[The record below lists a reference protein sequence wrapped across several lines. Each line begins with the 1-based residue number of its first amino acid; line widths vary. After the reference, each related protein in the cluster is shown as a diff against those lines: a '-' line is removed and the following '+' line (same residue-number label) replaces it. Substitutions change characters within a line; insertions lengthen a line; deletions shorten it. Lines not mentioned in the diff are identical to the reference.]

1 MSTNNEEPVIPPEEL
16 KCIWMEAG
24 IVAYK
29 LCDRKYECENCPL
42 DLVFRGQRME
52 QPAVRALSLSE
63 RPAQEHVAE
72 SAATADEY
80 FEQRLAAFLQP
91 FLAPQLPDDRMYYR
105 NHMWIKNDIGDVVR
119 MGIDHLAVQM
129 LGSVKGIVLPQT
141 PSHINQDAPCAW
153 LTHHDG
159 AVALRAPM
167 DGSII
172 YANKDMKECPFLIIN
187 YPYTEGWVLLL
198 SPDAPADTKRNLLRN
213 DDAAE
218 LYRMQGKHM
227 HDQFIHAYERMRP
240 RIGQTFHDG
249 GTHIE
254 NLPQMI
260 GDKAFYGIID
270 NIFQV
275 F

>member
-1 MSTNNEEPVIPPEEL
+1 MTMNNEQPVVPPEEL

-29 LCDRKYECENCPL
+29 LCDRKYECESCPL
-42 DLVFRGQRME
+42 DLVFRQQRVE
-52 QPAVRALSLSE
+52 QPVARAIA
-63 RPAQEHVAE
+63 PVHQPVQAGE
-72 SAATADEY
+72 SATTADEY

-91 FLAPQLPDDRMYYR
+91 FTAPQLPDDRMYYR
-105 NHMWIKNDIGDVVR
+105 NHMWIKSDISDVVR
-119 MGIDHLAVQM
+119 VGIDHLAVQM

-141 PSHINQDAPCAW
+141 PSHTKQDAPCAW

-159 AVALRAPM
+159 AVALRAPV

-172 YANKDMKECPFLIIN
+172 YANQDMKDCPFLIIN
-187 YPYTEGWVLLL
+187 YPYTEGWILLL
-198 SPDAPADTKRNLLRN
+198 SPDVPADAKRNLLHS

-218 LYRMQGKHM
+218 VYRQQGQHLRE
-227 HDQFIHAYERMRP
+227 QFIHAYERMRP

-249 GTHIE
+249 GTHIGT
-254 NLPQMI
+254 LPGMI
-260 GDKAFYGIID
+260 GEKAYFGIIH

>member
-1 MSTNNEEPVIPPEEL
+1 MNNEQPVIPPEEL

-42 DLVFRGQRME
+42 DLVFRQQRMASA
-52 QPAVRALSLSE
+52 PTVRAVSPSNL
-63 RPAQEHVAE
+63 AVQEHVAE
-72 SAATADEY
+72 STATADEY
-80 FEQRLAAFLQP
+80 FEQRLDAFLQP
-91 FLAPQLPDDRMYYR
+91 FIAPQLPDDRMYYC
-105 NHMWIKNDIGDVVR
+105 NHIWIKNDINEVVR
-119 MGIDHLAVQM
+119 MGIDHLALQM
-129 LGSVKGIVLPQT
+129 LGTVKGIVLPQT
-141 PSHINQDAPCAW
+141 PSHIKQDAPCAW

-172 YANKDMKECPFLIIN
+172 YANKDMKDCPYLIVN
-187 YPYTEGWVLLL
+187 YPYTEGWILLL
-198 SPDAPADTKRNLLRN
+198 SPDVPEESKRNLLKS
-213 DDAAE
+213 DDAAD
-218 LYRMQGKHM
+218 LYRKQGQHM

-249 GTHIE
+249 GKQIQ
-254 NLPQMI
+254 NLPEMI
-260 GDKAFYGIID
+260 GDKAYFGIIH